1 MIWLIISL
9 IAIWVFSTILIVATL
24 DKEPSSKLYKLLRE
38 ICDLLR
44 DVLKTLMDFCD
55 TIKDRIAQTVR
66 LTIDSPEFKDKI
78 REQVKEAIE
87 EHDGMKTVRLE
98 SIEDF
103 QPIEFADVPITE
115 PEPPVA
121 TGMSH
126 EEIEESVTKEVNVQE
141 YGDRFFY
148 DNYGSN
154 KRDNGGNIL
163 VRDTNRAFLRALAE
177 RSGVYN
183 ITLSAYLDNIITD
196 HIQRYEDEIREV
208 VGGKYSPDNLNN
220 SANL

>member
-1 MIWLIISL
+1 MNWLIISL
-9 IAIWVFSTILIVATL
+9 FAIWVFITILVVTTL
-24 DKEPSSKLYKLLRE
+24 DREPSSKLYKLLRE

-55 TIKDRIAQTVR
+55 TIKDRIALTVK
-66 LTIDSPEFKDKI
+66 LTIESPEFMDKI
-78 REQVKEAIE
+78 RERVNEAIE
-87 EHDGMKTVRLE
+87 ERERMKTVRLE

-103 QPIEFADVPITE
+103 QPIEFADVPIRD

-121 TGMSH
+121 AGMSH
-126 EEIEESVTKEVNVQE
+126 DEIEESVTKEVNVQK

-148 DNYGSN
+148 DNYGPN
-154 KRDNGGNIL
+154 KRANGGNIL
-163 VRDTNRAFLRALAE
+163 VRDTNRAFLRTLAE

-220 SANL
+220 SENL